1 MSLLSYWISAMNQ
14 WAWKIKAHWMNELV
28 SGKYAESIYDLLHW
42 YRRFSPSRGAL
53 FKFFIIQSIPQRPK
67 QQPFVANCKKFSQG
81 IISNLCY
88 QKFAILFNAFLG
100 ENVVF
105 YHRENIWNVF
115 GCRSDVML
123 RIPIDEISLSRDHFA
138 SVDEKWLAR
147 VAQCCCCF
155 VLDNTLKGV
164 IQ

>member
-14 WAWKIKAHWMNELV
+14 WAWKIKAHWKNELV

-123 RIPIDEISLSRDHFA
+123 RIPICRHLMG
-138 SVDEKWLAR
+138 KL
-147 VAQCCCCF
+147 
-155 VLDNTLKGV
+155 NP
-164 IQ
+164 

>member
-123 RIPIDEISLSRDHFA
+123 RIPICKISNMHEFTIYHCSEL
-138 SVDEKWLAR
+138 L
-147 VAQCCCCF
+147 C
-155 VLDNTLKGV
+155 
-164 IQ
+164 